1 VAALV
6 YFGLEKVTGKVARQ
20 VAKQQELEPTS

>member
-1 VAALV
+1 LV
-6 YFGLEKVTGKVARQ
+6 YFALEKVTGNVGRQ